1 MTPLQLF
8 VIAITLIP
16 LALVLV
22 DKLRADVAALLIALT
37 LGVGQFLGLGLLGA
51 PDTPRDAAK
60 ALSGLSQPVVMTLFA
75 LFVVSRGLEKVGV
88 TRWIAQRLLTLGG
101 TSEARL
107 VVLLTT
113 ATALLSLFMNN
124 LAAGALLLPSAIDIS
139 RRTGISPSKL
149 LIPVSF
155 GSLLG
160 GVATYFTTAN
170 IIVSDLLT
178 AANPPQAPLG
188 ILDFTPT
195 GGLIMLAGIAY
206 MALIGRRL
214 LPARNA
220 DAPKNTP
227 SINREAAYGM
237 ERRFWELTLP
247 PDSPFDERTLEQL
260 AIDPADV
267 LSVEQR
273 RQTVNAPLPGQ
284 VVRAGNLLILVVSAE
299 RATAL
304 AAQSGGTL
312 AAFSSEDLT
321 AREYIFI
328 EAIPAPHAGVAGRT
342 LREMEFRRQTGF
354 TPIALLREGKSRQDA
369 VYNQRLQMGDS
380 VLMVGP
386 DSRLRRLLNRPEFLI
401 LNPQNVDGVTSRR
414 RAAFVIGVT
423 LGAIGLSVAGV
434 PVYLAMLG
442 AALAII
448 LTGVLKMEEA
458 YNTMEWQ
465 AIFLIAGMYAA
476 SQAMVN
482 TGVAGVMG
490 QQIVH
495 WVEPFG
501 GLGLAAGAYLS
512 SALLTQIMGGQV
524 TAFVTGPIMI
534 SAAIALGANPQA
546 IAIATAIGCS
556 ASFITPLSH
565 PVNLLVM
572 GPGGYTMRDFAK
584 VGLGLLAVCFIMLMI
599 GMRVFWGL

>member
-170 IIVSDLLT
+170 IIVSDLLR

-188 ILDFTPT
+188 ILDFTPV
-195 GGLIMLAGIAY
+195 GGLIAVVGIAY
-206 MALIGRRL
+206 MALLGRHL
-214 LPARNA
+214 LPR
-220 DAPKNTP
+220 DKVKSPKNTP
-227 SINREAAYGM
+227 AINRKVAYGM
-237 ERRFWELTLP
+237 ENRFWELTLP
-247 PDSPFDERTLEQL
+247 IGSPFDERTFEQL
-260 AIDPADV
+260 EIDAADV
-267 LSVEQR
+267 LCVEQR
-273 RQTVNAPLPGQ
+273 RHTINAPLPGQ
-284 VVRAGNLLILVVSAE
+284 VVRAGDVLVLVMSTE
-299 RATAL
+299 RAKTL
-304 AAQSGGTL
+304 AMLSKGTL
-312 AAFSSEDLT
+312 EAISSESLT
-321 AREYIFI
+321 TRNYVFI
-328 EAIPAPHAGVAGRT
+328 EAIPAPHSGAAGRT
-342 LREMEFRRQTGF
+342 TREMEFRRQTGF
-354 TPIALLREGKSRQDA
+354 APVALLRDGVSQQDA
-369 VYNQRLQMGDS
+369 VYNQRLKLGDS
-380 VLMVGP
+380 VLMIGP
-386 DSRLRRLLNRPEFLI
+386 ETRLRRLLSRPEFLI
-401 LNPQNVDGVTSRR
+401 LNPQDSDGVTSRR
-414 RAAFVIGVT
+414 RAAFVISVT

-465 AIFLIAGMYAA
+465 AVFLIAGMYAA

-495 WVEPFG
+495 WVEPLG